1 MSWRKHTTHRE
12 ETKAVKAALAAAG
25 IPAKVG
31 HGKGTA
37 WSWLEIN
44 IGKDLYP
51 DENSP
56 RLSQEWRE
64 RHNKALMIAV
74 EASGRTAESGREIL
88 ILTQ

>member
-1 MSWRKHTTHRE
+1 MSWRKHTTHKE
-12 ETKAVKAALAAAG
+12 ETKAVKTALAAAG

-44 IGKDLYP
+44 IGP
-51 DENSP
+51 DPNRKEGDHRFSP
-56 RLSQEWRE
+56 EWRE
-64 RHNKALMIAV
+64 RHNNALMIAV
-74 EASGRTAESGREIL
+74 EASGRTAESGRDIL